1 VWRGGFHGQYE
12 NDITMTLWKSMEKT
26 VNNMAEEMLIRR
38 NLQSAFGLYQRV
50 SGVKAEIPVAK

>member
-1 VWRGGFHGQYE
+1 VASHGQYE

-26 VNNMAEEMLIRR
+26 VKNMAEEMLIRR
-38 NLQSAFGLYQRV
+38 NLQSAFGLHQRV